1 MFKEDNA
8 GVTLAKGFKASGIK
22 AGIKKSGKP
31 DLAIIYT
38 ESPANVAG
46 VFTQNLVAA
55 APVFVSKK
63 VAAKGMAQA
72 IVANAGCANACTG
85 TQGEQ
90 DANAMAK
97 LTAEALAVNP
107 EAVFVASTGVIGVN
121 LPMDKVAAGIK
132 QAAEALDENG
142 SVQAGKA
149 IMTTDTYAKAASF
162 SFELG
167 GKTVNIGGIAKGSG
181 MIHPNMA
188 TMLCFI
194 TTDAA
199 ISSTM
204 LHKALIKSVNKSFN
218 MVSVDGDTSTNDM
231 VLVMANGLAENTI
244 IDEEDADFLK
254 FSAALDELCIGLA
267 KLVARDGEGATK
279 FLTVNVTGAKDF
291 ADAKQVAMTV
301 AKSPLVKTA
310 FFGQD
315 PNWGRIIC
323 AVGYAGAQMMPEKT
337 TVSLSG
343 VTVFKDGMG
352 CAYDETALKNVM
364 QEHDIVLDIDLEI
377 GDSQATVW
385 TCDLSYEYVKINGE
399 YHT

>member
-8 GVTLAKGFKASGIK
+8 GVTLAKGFKASGVK

-72 IVANAGCANACTG
+72 IVVNAGCANACTG

-132 QAAEALDENG
+132 QAAGALDANG
-142 SVQAGKA
+142 SGQAGKA

-181 MIHPNMA
+181 MIQPNMA

-204 LHKALIKSVNKSFN
+204 LHKALIKAVNKSFN

-244 IDEEDADFLK
+244 IDEENAAFLK

-323 AVGYAGAQMMPEKT
+323 AVGYAGAQMIPENT
-337 TVSLSG
+337 AVSLSG

-364 QEHDIVLDIDLEI
+364 QEHDIVLDIDLGI